1 MSQPEPASASEQT
14 EASSVSRILSDL
26 RRENGWTLAEVS
38 KRTGVS
44 ISALSKIEN
53 GQSQPAYS
61 VLTRLS
67 GGLGLDFADLL
78 EGKAARPSF
87 ARAARAIT
95 RKGEGRHLEND
106 MGAYRMLSTE
116 LADKALT
123 PMVIDIPPRD
133 DNTTPARST
142 HSGEEFVYVLTG
154 DVIFEMSPYAP
165 VLLAEGD
172 TVYFD
177 AASEHG
183 FYAVGP
189 GNARILSI
197 CYSGSGDAPDQFTV
211 SS

>member
-1 MSQPEPASASEQT
+1 MIEPDTAEKSEQSET
-14 EASSVSRILSDL
+14 SSVSRLLSEL
-26 RRENGWTLAEVS
+26 RRENGWTLAELS
-38 KRTGVS
+38 RRTGVS

-78 EGKAARPSF
+78 EGRSTRPRF
-87 ARAARAIT
+87 ARAARTIN
-95 RKGEGRHLEND
+95 RRGEGKRLEND
-106 MGAYRMLSTE
+106 MGVYRLLSTE

-123 PMVIDIPPRD
+123 PMVIDIPPRAD
-133 DNTTPARST
+133 KAEPARSA
-142 HSGEEFVYVLTG
+142 HSGEEFVYVLAG
-154 DVIFEMSPYAP
+154 DVIFEMVPYAP
-165 VLLAEGD
+165 IVLAEGD

-183 FYAVGP
+183 FYSAGP

-197 CYSGSGDAPDQFTV
+197 CYSGSGEAPDHLTV
-211 SS
+211 